1 MKITAES
8 TVVNDGKLNTN
19 INNAQTTA
27 NTATTKANQAQSTA
41 NSAQTTANQAKSVAD
56 NTAQYFWF
64 TSSGSDTGAHI
75 SEKTQ
80 AQFVANPSGGNL
92 LARSTGIAVRDGLD
106 ELATFGADG
115 MRIGKNN
122 ERHIE
127 VTSSEMAVYDAG
139 NGVPFSI
146 ATEETTRT
154 EESIWGYIVNA
165 NATVNTTLVLKGAV
179 ENNRFYV
186 AVGTSKPTTYTQ
198 YITNPSTSGSSI
210 TISGVTVTL
219 TRTSEN
225 TILARRVN
233 ANSSARYVYIKA
245 TQSYYPSSIYI
256 NSRQMKPTYASL
268 SITDTTGTTTSAYAY
283 VYGSVAHVRLDIYNS
298 NVANT
303 ALLYQG
309 VLGGLLPISVAPVV
323 GNDGYGA
330 VIGYVYSDG
339 TVQIRNC
346 SGHTITKTASNP
358 ISVCGTYI
366 VADGSY

>member
-1 MKITAES
+1 MKLTAES
-8 TVVNDGKLNTN
+8 TVINDDKLNTN
-19 INNAQTTA
+19 IDS
-27 NTATTKANQAQSTA
+27 AQSTA
-41 NSAQTTANQAKSVAD
+41 DAAKSVAD

-80 AQFVANPSGGNL
+80 AQFVSNPSGGNL
-92 LARSTGIAVRDGLD
+92 LARSNGIAVRDGLT

-115 MRIGKNN
+115 MRIGKSG
-122 ERHIE
+122 ERRIE
-127 VTSSEMAVYDAG
+127 ITPSEMAVYDAG

-146 ATEETTRT
+146 ATEETLKT
-154 EESIWGYIVNA
+154 EASIWGYIVNA
-165 NATVNTTLVLKGAV
+165 NTTVNTTLVLKGSV

-219 TRTSEN
+219 TKTSDN
-225 TILARRVN
+225 TILAKRVN
-233 ANSSARYVYIKA
+233 GNSSARYVSIKA

-256 NSRQMKPTYASL
+256 NSRQMKPTYVSL
-268 SITDTTGTTTSAYAY
+268 GITNTTGTATNAYGY
-283 VYGSVAHVRLDIYNS
+283 VYGSIAHVRIDVYNA

-309 VLGGLLPISVAPVV
+309 MLGGVLPISVAPIV
-323 GNDGYGA
+323 GNAGYGA
-330 VIGYVYSDG
+330 VIGYVFSDG

-346 SGHTITKTASNP
+346 SGHTINNTASNP

-366 VADGSY
+366 IQDGSY